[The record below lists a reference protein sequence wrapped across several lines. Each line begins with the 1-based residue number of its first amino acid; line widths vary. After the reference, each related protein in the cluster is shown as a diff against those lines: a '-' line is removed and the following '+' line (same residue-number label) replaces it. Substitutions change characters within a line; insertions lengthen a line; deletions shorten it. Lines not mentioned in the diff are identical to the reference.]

1 MKVAIIDDEPLAR
14 DELRRMLRVHAD
26 VQIVAEAA
34 NVAEGLQAI
43 AREAPDLI
51 FLDIQM
57 PDGSG
62 FDLLAALDA
71 VPAVI
76 FTTAYDRFAIRAFD
90 VNALD
95 YLLKPIEDDR
105 LAQAVQKAAR
115 GIAAAVKAPVQR
127 GSRAGVESPAAAG
140 VVAPRPDQ
148 ALTQEDARASA
159 ASSVAAD
166 GKVFIQDGERCWF
179 VELERIMLFESE
191 GNYTRVYFDQHRPL
205 MLRSLVQLEA
215 RIDPAQFVRT
225 SRSQIV
231 NMRFVAEMT
240 PSPAGGLT
248 LVLQNGMR
256 VAMSRRRST
265 AFKQGYKL

>member
-14 DELRRMLRVHAD
+14 DELRRMLRVHAE

-34 NVAEGLQAI
+34 NVAEALQVL

-62 FDLLAALDA
+62 FDLLAALDVA
-71 VPAVI
+71 PAVI
-76 FTTAYDRFAIRAFD
+76 FTTAYDRYAIRAFD

-95 YLLKPIEDDR
+95 YLLKPIEDER
-105 LAQAVQKAAR
+105 LAQALQKAMR
-115 GIAAAVKAPVQR
+115 GVVGVVGLAAQGQDQQAVATVAAEPAPQQVL
-127 GSRAGVESPAAAG
+127 SPA
-140 VVAPRPDQ
+140 V
-148 ALTQEDARASA
+148 
-159 ASSVAAD
+159 AD
-166 GKVFIQDGERCWF
+166 GKVFIQDGERCWL

-215 RIDPAQFVRT
+215 RLDPAGFVRT

-240 PSPAGGLT
+240 PSPAGGLV
-248 LVLQNGMR
+248 LVLHNGMR

-265 AFKQGYKL
+265 AFKQGHKL